1 MLDLQ
6 PLIGLLHPA
15 QFLELRRHFFIDRHT
30 LGHDQTLARLFAPTR
45 QHERMDVKRGGNITH
60 RHARHWLKRTA
71 VALN

>member
-30 LGHDQTLARLFAPTR
+30 LGHDQTLAPVCAN
-45 QHERMDVKRGGNITH
+45 E
-60 RHARHWLKRTA
+60 TA
-71 VALN
+71 